1 MLNGYNKSRSFVR
14 SITNEIYLEHMHSLQ
29 KRHQGSSSPSNDD
42 VGIGITFPYI

>member
-14 SITNEIYLEHMHSLQ
+14 SITNEIYLEHMQSLQ